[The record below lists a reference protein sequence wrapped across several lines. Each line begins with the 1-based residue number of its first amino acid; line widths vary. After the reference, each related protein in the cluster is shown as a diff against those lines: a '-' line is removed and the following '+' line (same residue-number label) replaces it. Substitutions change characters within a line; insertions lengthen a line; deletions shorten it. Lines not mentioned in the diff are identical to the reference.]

1 MQVYF
6 SKVVEAVRAHDS
18 NSKIVLHTLTNHA
31 GLHQL
36 LPYFCH
42 FIPREVCVC
51 VWVGVGVC
59 GGLMCVCVGLCV
71 GRV

>member
-1 MQVYF
+1 MNHLLSTEMQVYF

-36 LPYFCH
+36 LPYFC
-42 FIPREVCVC
+42 
-51 VWVGVGVC
+51 
-59 GGLMCVCVGLCV
+59 
-71 GRV
+71 GRCHAAAVVS